1 MLTIVMGGMS
11 YGTSATQRP
20 LWDQQRP
27 FKPKKPNPILSIP
40 IGSPAGTWRSKLT
53 LQCFL
58 WKSRD
63 LPLTKKT
70 KALLRVYA
78 YYTNSSN
85 FRGYLLPTFLLTPI
99 VFLVPLV
106 LPRFSPNFRWFKTH
120 GRTTTVWCLNPNSL
134 ICEHICDISNLHFSM
149 IASESLRCFKLQIF
163 HGFTII
169 RPLNRICFKI
179 VPTKSVLHRDFWH
192 LAHQIE
198 QWRRGGPRCGLVLT
212 WTKMCC

>member
-1 MLTIVMGGMS
+1 MGQGLCVYITILYVILYIILYISFYISYYIYIYLHVYIESIPQRVRWAISPNVNHSDGGMS

-70 KALLRVYA
+70 KLYSEFML
-78 YYTNSSN
+78 TI
-85 FRGYLLPTFLLTPI
+85 LTPLI
-99 VFLVPLV
+99 FVVT
-106 LPRFSPNFRWFKTH
+106 FSQLS
-120 GRTTTVWCLNPNSL
+120 C
-134 ICEHICDISNLHFSM
+134 
-149 IASESLRCFKLQIF
+149 
-163 HGFTII
+163 
-169 RPLNRICFKI
+169 
-179 VPTKSVLHRDFWH
+179 
-192 LAHQIE
+192 
-198 QWRRGGPRCGLVLT
+198 
-212 WTKMCC
+212 